1 MIVYSF
7 LFLPLFYSIVSAKIN
22 SSYLNSVYMY
32 SQISFNNISDCLGDV
47 FYDPKPENFEC
58 MIKVIKDPGFK
69 EFIKDQNN
77 ILLITGLIKLYLNM
91 KKMVRLE
98 TYLNDIFLNDT
109 NNLLNL
115 SIDLIVNDSSNYILY
130 NLSDIIVNYSHHQ
143 NFEFIFER
151 LQKIFIID
159 GFKELI
165 DYIYY
170 RYENDLV
177 KILENCLK
185 NTTYE
190 PLFYELRVYIE
201 RYKKE
206 FYYLAFDLVKAFKN
220 RKETINILIDFILNN
235 SKDGKTILKDARE
248 IANNYTLSKHISDT
262 VKLDSPVADKV
273 FEEIILNT
281 KLMNFIFDFLEK
293 RTNVEKLKEVLLNL
307 PNKTYIEHNIIPFVK
322 ETFAVNDENMDFLLN
337 TWRNI
342 LKNMFMDNKVKSIIF
357 ESLIDFV
364 EEKIFKEE
372 LNKTDISG
380 TCNNFIDYIFKN
392 ESKNTDVLDLK
403 YFYLIKIFIDS
414 TKNKNDFLTY
424 ENCLYRTFSNS
435 YSEKYNIEPIF
446 LVGAIKDEENQEKLK
461 SSTAFEKYCYY
472 IGFCFPYG
480 KEKDG
485 SESCS
490 IKDYNKILKAMV
502 SFYSDASTT
511 NISSF
516 IIKNDELSVNTNDYI
531 KFCISL
537 ILTAFP
543 LIIYVF
549 LILYDKIKKYKIIND
564 ENDNQNHERKKNI
577 AKYDV
582 DNINKNNN
590 LIKIIYPSWYK
601 FLNEYFNLVKN
612 GTELFNF
619 SINVTRFNNFNGI
632 TYIKGILGISTLFHI
647 FGFTFLI
654 LSNKPIKIFGAYQ
667 FYNTIYNPLY
677 ILAFIGLRY
686 CPRIIFS
693 CSGYTLVY
701 KFLCFIERDP
711 NFCFIKF
718 LILQSYKYILLI
730 LISLFMRYSLYYIN
744 VIFRHMK
751 TPVLKIY
758 ELNLNEKSNGYFNH
772 LFSFLFDEIKDLTT
786 INNEKSV
793 IYYLYLPINEVFL
806 FIIGTGLIT
815 LGYKY
820 KFRIDIL
827 ILFIIMFIYFAKLIP
842 YLILK
847 NEKPIYPTLYFFLFG
862 YGELMLNPLFNM
874 PSFFI
879 GMYFGLVNYTIQK
892 GVNSKSKKSSYIQIE
907 LNELSSL
914 NSNENNGDDE
924 NNNQRKSSFPLINEK
939 IYNKDSRNSKTNALM
954 RHLSCDTNKDD
965 SSYISEKENIKNN
978 NLELFKMEERQKSL
992 ESFNDPLDSKSIL
1005 FQMPFLK
1012 SPIKFTNFH
1021 RRNQNNFFFKILFM
1035 FFLLLFLFFISI
1047 IYIMIYIN
1055 VDSIINSKEKMEY
1068 EETNNHKKKGY
1079 FLSFENI
1086 IPNNFIN
1093 IVLYIR
1099 Y

>member
-47 FYDPKPENFEC
+47 FYDPKLENFEC

-91 KKMVRLE
+91 KKMVWLE

-185 NTTYE
+185 NTNYE

-403 YFYLIKIFIDS
+403 YFYTIKIFIDS

-490 IKDYNKILKAMV
+490 IKDYNKILKAMA
-502 SFYSDASTT
+502 SFYSDTSTT

-531 KFCISL
+531 KFCLSL

-543 LIIYVF
+543 LIIYIF

-582 DNINKNNN
+582 DNINKNNT
-590 LIKIIYPSWYK
+590 LTIP
-601 FLNEYFNLVKN
+601 FLLKV
-612 GTELFNF
+612 
-619 SINVTRFNNFNGI
+619 
-632 TYIKGILGISTLFHI
+632 
-647 FGFTFLI
+647 
-654 LSNKPIKIFGAYQ
+654 NKKE
-667 FYNTIYNPLY
+667 
-677 ILAFIGLRY
+677 
-686 CPRIIFS
+686 
-693 CSGYTLVY
+693 V
-701 KFLCFIERDP
+701 
-711 NFCFIKF
+711 
-718 LILQSYKYILLI
+718 ILL
-730 LISLFMRYSLYYIN
+730 
-744 VIFRHMK
+744 
-751 TPVLKIY
+751 
-758 ELNLNEKSNGYFNH
+758 
-772 LFSFLFDEIKDLTT
+772 
-786 INNEKSV
+786 
-793 IYYLYLPINEVFL
+793 
-806 FIIGTGLIT
+806 
-815 LGYKY
+815 
-820 KFRIDIL
+820 
-827 ILFIIMFIYFAKLIP
+827 
-842 YLILK
+842 
-847 NEKPIYPTLYFFLFG
+847 
-862 YGELMLNPLFNM
+862 
-874 PSFFI
+874 
-879 GMYFGLVNYTIQK
+879 
-892 GVNSKSKKSSYIQIE
+892 
-907 LNELSSL
+907 
-914 NSNENNGDDE
+914 
-924 NNNQRKSSFPLINEK
+924 
-939 IYNKDSRNSKTNALM
+939 
-954 RHLSCDTNKDD
+954 
-965 SSYISEKENIKNN
+965 
-978 NLELFKMEERQKSL
+978 
-992 ESFNDPLDSKSIL
+992 
-1005 FQMPFLK
+1005 
-1012 SPIKFTNFH
+1012 FTN
-1021 RRNQNNFFFKILFM
+1021 NKI
-1035 FFLLLFLFFISI
+1035 
-1047 IYIMIYIN
+1047 
-1055 VDSIINSKEKMEY
+1055 
-1068 EETNNHKKKGY
+1068 
-1079 FLSFENI
+1079 
-1086 IPNNFIN
+1086 FIN
-1093 IVLYIR
+1093 IF
-1099 Y
+1099 

>member
-47 FYDPKPENFEC
+47 FYDPKLENFEC

-91 KKMVRLE
+91 KKMVWLE

-185 NTTYE
+185 NTNYE

-403 YFYLIKIFIDS
+403 YFYTIKIFIDS

-490 IKDYNKILKAMV
+490 IKDYNKILKAMA
-502 SFYSDASTT
+502 SFYSDTSTT

-582 DNINKNNN
+582 DNINKNNT
-590 LIKIIYPSWYK
+590 LTIP
-601 FLNEYFNLVKN
+601 FLLKV
-612 GTELFNF
+612 
-619 SINVTRFNNFNGI
+619 
-632 TYIKGILGISTLFHI
+632 
-647 FGFTFLI
+647 
-654 LSNKPIKIFGAYQ
+654 NKKE
-667 FYNTIYNPLY
+667 
-677 ILAFIGLRY
+677 
-686 CPRIIFS
+686 
-693 CSGYTLVY
+693 V
-701 KFLCFIERDP
+701 
-711 NFCFIKF
+711 
-718 LILQSYKYILLI
+718 ILL
-730 LISLFMRYSLYYIN
+730 
-744 VIFRHMK
+744 
-751 TPVLKIY
+751 
-758 ELNLNEKSNGYFNH
+758 
-772 LFSFLFDEIKDLTT
+772 
-786 INNEKSV
+786 
-793 IYYLYLPINEVFL
+793 
-806 FIIGTGLIT
+806 
-815 LGYKY
+815 
-820 KFRIDIL
+820 
-827 ILFIIMFIYFAKLIP
+827 
-842 YLILK
+842 
-847 NEKPIYPTLYFFLFG
+847 
-862 YGELMLNPLFNM
+862 
-874 PSFFI
+874 
-879 GMYFGLVNYTIQK
+879 
-892 GVNSKSKKSSYIQIE
+892 
-907 LNELSSL
+907 
-914 NSNENNGDDE
+914 
-924 NNNQRKSSFPLINEK
+924 
-939 IYNKDSRNSKTNALM
+939 
-954 RHLSCDTNKDD
+954 
-965 SSYISEKENIKNN
+965 
-978 NLELFKMEERQKSL
+978 
-992 ESFNDPLDSKSIL
+992 
-1005 FQMPFLK
+1005 
-1012 SPIKFTNFH
+1012 FTN
-1021 RRNQNNFFFKILFM
+1021 NKI
-1035 FFLLLFLFFISI
+1035 
-1047 IYIMIYIN
+1047 
-1055 VDSIINSKEKMEY
+1055 
-1068 EETNNHKKKGY
+1068 
-1079 FLSFENI
+1079 
-1086 IPNNFIN
+1086 FIN
-1093 IVLYIR
+1093 IF
-1099 Y
+1099 